1 MTSTSD
7 QPVVGRQANSLQSLL
22 DAIDRKTAPALQLD
36 LARLKERSVTDQ
48 RVRTLHIS
56 FVVGWHEMA
65 LPIHAMQEIGDMP
78 VITPLPHL
86 PPWIKGIVQIRGE
99 ILSVVDFQLLFNLRE
114 ERRRFLKQSYILFKE
129 GDLQFCLLAGR
140 ITGILNLDEQHD
152 RLEECSL
159 EEQSSCAAMLAFIKG
174 VLVRDTRRIFVLDSQ
189 TLGAAEQIRQ
199 WRQA

>member
-1 MTSTSD
+1 MTSTPD
-7 QPVVGRQANSLQSLL
+7 QSGSGAQAGSLQSLL

-36 LARLKERSVTDQ
+36 LARLKERSAEGQ
-48 RVRTLHIS
+48 RVQTLHIS

-99 ILSVVDFQLLFNLRE
+99 ILSVVDFQLLFHLRE
-114 ERRRFLKQSYILFKE
+114 ERRRFFKQPYILFKE
-129 GDLQFCLLAGR
+129 NDLQFCLLANR

-152 RLEECSL
+152 RLESCSQ
-159 EEQSSCAAMLAFIKG
+159 EEQSSCAEMLAFIKG
-174 VLVRDTRRIFVLDSQ
+174 VLVQDGRRIFILDSQ
-189 TLGAAEQIRQ
+189 SLGIAEKIRQ
-199 WRQA
+199 WR

>member
-1 MTSTSD
+1 MTSISD
-7 QPVVGRQANSLQSLL
+7 QPVLDAQTSSLQSLL
-22 DAIDRKTAPALQLD
+22 DAIDRKTAPALQFD
-36 LARLKERSVTDQ
+36 LARLKERSVQDQ

-99 ILSVVDFQLLFNLRE
+99 ILSVVDFQLLFHLRE
-114 ERRRFLKQSYILFKE
+114 ERRRYLKRAYILFKE
-129 GDLQFCLLAGR
+129 GDLQFCLLASR

-152 RLEECSL
+152 RLEGCSQ
-159 EEQSSCAAMLAFIKG
+159 EEQRSCAEMLEFIKG
-174 VLVRDTRRIFVLDSQ
+174 VLVRDTRRIFILDSKS
-189 TLGAAEQIRQ
+189 LGTAEKIQQ

>member
-7 QPVVGRQANSLQSLL
+7 QSGAGVQANSLQSLL

-36 LARLKERSVTDQ
+36 LARLKERSVEDQ
-48 RVRTLHIS
+48 RVRILHIS

-99 ILSVVDFQLLFNLRE
+99 ILSVVDFQLLFHLRE
-114 ERRRFLKQSYILFKE
+114 ERRRFFKQAYILFKE
-129 GDLQFCLLAGR
+129 NDLQFCLLANR
-140 ITGILNLDEQHD
+140 ITGILNIDEQYD
-152 RLEECSL
+152 RLENCSQ
-159 EEQSSCAAMLAFIKG
+159 EEQSSCAEMLAVIKG
-174 VLVRDTRRIFVLDSQ
+174 VLVQDGRRIFILDSQ
-189 TLGAAEQIRQ
+189 SLGIAEKIRQ
-199 WRQA
+199 WR